1 MSFYLKK
8 LLSLVITLFLISIVT
23 FGVFQILPGDPA
35 AIILGPDADPFQLEA
50 LRQSMNQD
58 APLLT
63 RYTDWLG
70 NALTGDLGD
79 SFRFHMPVSDLLL
92 SRIPVT
98 TSLAL
103 ITLIFT
109 LLIGLPLGLFIAS
122 HKGPSGIVISAL
134 SQLGIAIPS
143 FWMGIFLV
151 LLFAV
156 TLGLLP
162 SSGYVDF
169 ADNPIG
175 WLKSLLLPGLSIALG
190 TCAVLIRYLKTAML
204 DELSKQYVQTARGK
218 GLSEKMVVRKHIFK
232 NALIPT
238 VTILGMLVID
248 ILGGS
253 IITENVFNIPG
264 LGNLI
269 ITAINSRDLPLIQAL
284 VLYLGTIVVVFN
296 FIVDMLY
303 SVIDPRIRVKG
314 DN

>member
-1 MSFYLKK
+1 MAFYLKK
-8 LLSLVITLFLISIVT
+8 LLSLVVTLFLISIVT

-35 AIILGPDADPFQLEA
+35 SIVLGPDADPLQLEA
-50 LRQSMNQD
+50 LRQSMGVD

-70 NALTGDLGD
+70 DALTGDLGE
-79 SFRFHMPVSDLLL
+79 SFRFHMPVSELLL

-98 TSLAL
+98 ASLAL
-103 ITLIFT
+103 ISLIFT
-109 LLIGLPLGLFIAS
+109 LLIGIPLGLFIAS
-122 HKGPSGIVISAL
+122 HKGICGKVISAF

-143 FWMGIFLV
+143 FWMGILLV

-162 SSGYVDF
+162 SNGYVTF
-169 ADNPIG
+169 AENPAN
-175 WLKSLLLPGLSIALG
+175 WLRSLLLPSLSIAFG
-190 TCAVLIRYLKTAML
+190 TSAVLIRYLKTAML
-204 DELSKQYVQTARGK
+204 DELPKHYVQTARSK
-218 GLSEKMVVRKHIFK
+218 GLSERIVIRKHVFK

-303 SVIDPRIRVKG
+303 SVIDPRIRIQG
-314 DN
+314 GN